1 MLTRT
6 QVRNKDKNQ
15 RSCRIIIANK
25 QLNHGGKE
33 GERQI
38 RVTVVC
44 PSVHRDLIKQPDGN
58 NIFTGFV
65 LVVF

>member
-1 MLTRT
+1 M
-6 QVRNKDKNQ
+6 QQGQEPKIMQNHH
-15 RSCRIIIANK
+15 CYK

-33 GERQI
+33 GEHQI
-38 RVTVVC
+38 RAAVVC